1 MTPSAK
7 IQTIDPVGL
16 DEGVTQSTREADYQL
31 PKLNKIKPLAQSCSR
46 TNQTF
51 LFKLGNDHNR
61 SLDPRNCEGIQN
73 PLCLSTQT
81 MEKETH
87 KSKVESRHQFY
98 KRSHFSAST
107 KRSTNLYSKIVQEQP
122 NQFTSTLF
130 VVKQASKERPIFN
143 LKNLNRYVQPCKFK
157 MEGLDTV
164 RKLIQPGDFMMNI
177 DLQDAYFSVPIHDS
191 YKHYLRFIFQGTT
204 YEFQCLLFG
213 LPSAPWTFTKLL
225 KPVISLLRSR
235 GIRIVIYLDDML
247 ILDQSPDRLASV
259 FHSIVNVLKQ
269 LGFLIKQ
276 EKCSQVP
283 TQRIEFLGSLIN
295 STDML
300 QAVPSEKHQNIQGEC
315 RKVYQDRSMSMTEL
329 SALLGRMIHC
339 TQRGLAQ
346 APLHYRALQRQHV
359 GILRHQKI
367 SYQSRTKISLS
378 KDSLTDLQWWI
389 SPQIIQFNNT
399 PLTLPAFDM
408 VIYTDASTQGWGA
421 QCNGILT
428 GGDVGLPRNPGTTST
443 FSS

>member
-1 MTPSAK
+1 MPTLIVKWLHSQYRPRKDFFLAHGVSFSRITPFGTSHTVVQPSSANKKITPSAK

-31 PKLNKIKPLAQSCSR
+31 PKLNKIKPPDNLVAGR
-46 TNQTF
+46 IKHFYLNWALITT
-51 LFKLGNDHNR
+51 
-61 SLDPRNCEGIQN
+61 DPWI
-73 PLCLSTQT
+73 L
-81 MEKETH
+81 ETVRGYKIPFVCQPRQWRKRH
-87 KSKVESRHQFY
+87 TKAKSKVDTSSIKEAISQLQL
-98 KRSHFSAST
+98 KGAI
-107 KRSTNLYSKIVQEQP
+107 KIVQEQP

-143 LKNLNRYVQPCKFK
+143 LKSLNRYVQPCKFK

-164 RKLIQPGDFMMNI
+164 RKLIQPGDFMMKL
-177 DLQDAYFSVPIHDS
+177 DLQNAYFSVPIHDS

-204 YEFQCLLFG
+204 YEFQCLPFG
-213 LPSAPWTFTKLL
+213 LSSAPWTFTKLF
-225 KPVISLLRSR
+225 KPVVSLLRSR

-300 QAVPSEKHQNIQGEC
+300 QAVPSEKLQNIQAEC
-315 RKVYQDRSMSMTEL
+315 RKAYQN
-329 SALLGRMIHC
+329 
-339 TQRGLAQ
+339 Q
-346 APLHYRALQRQHV
+346 
-359 GILRHQKI
+359 
-367 SYQSRTKISLS
+367 
-378 KDSLTDLQWWI
+378 
-389 SPQIIQFNNT
+389 
-399 PLTLPAFDM
+399 
-408 VIYTDASTQGWGA
+408 
-421 QCNGILT
+421 
-428 GGDVGLPRNPGTTST
+428 
-443 FSS
+443 